1 MTQLMKKVEKRAPV
15 LDPLARVSE
24 LIFGLLMALSF
35 TGALSVAT
43 AGREDVR
50 TMMYAAIGCNL
61 AWGLVDGVM
70 YLMATLSTRARN
82 VTLMTKVRRAADP
95 SEAHEHIADAMP
107 GRLGS
112 ALGAAGLEELRL
124 RILALVN
131 PPVRPYI
138 TKDDLLGAVGV
149 FFVIVAITFPV
160 VVPFIV
166 IQDARLALRVSN
178 AIALIVLYFAGVY
191 LAGYVGFVKWRAGL
205 VVASF
210 GAALVLAIVALGG

>member
-131 PPVRPYI
+131 PPARPYL

-160 VVPFIV
+160 VVPFMV

-191 LAGYVGFVKWRAGL
+191 LAGYAGFVKWRAGL